1 MKGNVFSFPRA
12 QREPPLVYPQGIK
25 GTIFSLSVLDYAK
38 RYCTSTKPPGVL
50 DLYNEVGRYLAVHG
64 LRTGP
69 SGLVRPLPPSST
81 HLRLVLIPLGS
92 LEVRVSDH
100 QLTTRYLETLE
111 YRH

>member
-1 MKGNVFSFPRA
+1 MKGVRSYRHTS
-12 QREPPLVYPQGIK
+12 LVYRQGIK
-25 GTIFSLSVLDYAK
+25 GTIFSLSVLDCAK

-50 DLYNEVGRYLAVHG
+50 DLYSEVGRYLAVHG
-64 LRTGP
+64 LRADP

-81 HLRLVLIPLGS
+81 RLRLVLIPLGS
-92 LEVRVSDH
+92 LEARVSDH